1 LYYKEARLI
10 FVTYPLIWSQ
20 AVVDKIWQKHHV
32 TPEEV
37 EEAIYDDKPICHKG
51 TSSSYCVYGQAISGH
66 YLFIVLGRRGKGAQY
81 KVITTRDMQDK
92 EKRYYRKH
100 RN

>member
-1 LYYKEARLI
+1 MI
-10 FVTYPLIWSQ
+10 FIIYPLIWTQ

-37 EEAIYDDKPICHKG
+37 EEAIFDNKPICLKG
-51 TSSSYCVYGQAISGH
+51 TTNSYWVYGRAISGR
-66 YLFIVLGRRGKGAQY
+66 YLFIVLRRKGKRARY
-81 KVITTRDMQDK
+81 TVITVRDMQDK
-92 EKRYYRKH
+92 EKQYYGKH

>member
-1 LYYKEARLI
+1 LI
-10 FVTYPLIWSQ
+10 YIKHPLIWSQ

-32 TPEEV
+32 TPEET
-37 EEAIYDDKPICHKG
+37 EEVIDDDKPICHKG
-51 TSSSYCVYGQAISGH
+51 MTDLYYAYGQAMSGR
-66 YLFIVLGRRGKGAQY
+66 YLFIVLRRKGRGTQY
-81 KVITTRDMQDK
+81 RVITVRDMQDK